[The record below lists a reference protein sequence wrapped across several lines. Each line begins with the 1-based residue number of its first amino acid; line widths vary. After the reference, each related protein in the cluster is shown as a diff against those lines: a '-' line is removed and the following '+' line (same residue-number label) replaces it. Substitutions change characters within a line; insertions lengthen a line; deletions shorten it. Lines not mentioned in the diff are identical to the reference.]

1 MTVESV
7 SHNRTNLPSQ
17 DTSALHASVVW
28 LEYISYWS
36 WNSNGPASLFETS
49 NNYKVLL
56 LRNHY
61 YFFVTFVIHRQTL
74 LQLLHIFRN
83 PTPKFDPLL
92 GVIWS
97 PVTKDGLRYLNI
109 DKELTMQN
117 DLAKDRVAFWE
128 ELQSSLWYM
137 ICDIGYNFYDIL
149 LCTMCVL
156 FCT

>member
-1 MTVESV
+1 MVSGLEILMVQLSSLKLLIITKFYFYETVIISL
-7 SHNRTNLPSQ
+7 SHLSF
-17 DTSALHASVVW
+17 
-28 LEYISYWS
+28 I
-36 WNSNGPASLFETS
+36 
-49 NNYKVLL
+49 NN
-56 LRNHY
+56 
-61 YFFVTFVIHRQTL
+61 QTV

-128 ELQSSLWYM
+128 ELQSSL
-137 ICDIGYNFYDIL
+137 
-149 LCTMCVL
+149 
-156 FCT
+156 